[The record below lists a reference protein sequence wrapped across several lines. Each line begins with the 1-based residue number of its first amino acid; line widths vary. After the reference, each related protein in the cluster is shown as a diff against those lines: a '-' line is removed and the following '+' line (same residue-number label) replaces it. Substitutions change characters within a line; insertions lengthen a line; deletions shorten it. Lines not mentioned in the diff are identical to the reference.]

1 MGCKDENQSAK
12 HKNMNENEMNLLE
25 NQLRSWKPRRPSPK
39 LKRRLFGPTV
49 RREAI
54 TLSLRWM
61 APAAACLLLA
71 MGIVRQ
77 DSSFSMHSS
86 GTGPLL
92 GLISNNL
99 IYTNILPHNRSSG
112 DNAVLPARFEWTNGG
127 TFTSNV
133 SPFSPTGID

>member
-1 MGCKDENQSAK
+1 
-12 HKNMNENEMNLLE
+12 MNLLE

-71 MGIVRQ
+71 MGIMREEPGL
-77 DSSFSMHSS
+77 HSS
-86 GTGPLL
+86 GPGPLL

-99 IYTNILPHNRSSG
+99 SYTNILPHNRSSG
-112 DNAVLPARFEWTNGG
+112 DNEVLPAKFEWTNGG

-133 SPFSPTGID
+133 GPFSPIGID